1 MWLLLLIY
9 ACLLISFAGLG
20 WRIYKYASL
29 PVHLRWELYP
39 VAHEIGKPYGG
50 SYLEDE
56 GWWRRPRKIN
66 LLGEFTVF
74 LREIIFFREYF
85 HGNRRFWSFV
95 YPFHLGLFLLAA
107 WAVMLLIGAILALNG
122 LTVSAAA
129 ADFWLQFTYYLTL
142 ISGIAAFILGV
153 FGTVGLLFKRSLDED
168 LRNYTAPIDYCNLV
182 GILLIF
188 VTGLLFWIIED
199 QSFCMARG
207 FVQGLLS
214 FKPATAGPLMTGNIV
229 LSVLFLAY
237 MPFTRMVHYVA
248 KYFTYHKVRWDDEPN
263 TRGSKLEGKLKKLL
277 AQSESWSAPHIQ
289 PGKSWSEQAAGS
301 GAAEDKEAPK

>member
-1 MWLLLLIY
+1 MMLLVYTCLI
-9 ACLLISFAGLG
+9 IFIAGLS

-50 SYLEDE
+50 SYLEEE

-66 LLGEFTVF
+66 LMGESTVF

-85 HGNRRFWSFV
+85 RSNRRFWSFV

-107 WAVMLLIGAILALNG
+107 WVVMLFIGAILTLNG

-129 ADFWLQFTYYLTL
+129 VNPWLLSTYYLTL

-153 FGTVGLLFKRSLDED
+153 FGTAGLLLKRSIDVD
-168 LRNYTAPIDYCNLV
+168 LKNYTAPIDYFNLT

-188 VTGLLFWIIED
+188 LTGLLFWILED
-199 QSFCMARG
+199 LSLNMARG
-207 FVQGLLS
+207 FVQGLLT
-214 FKPATAGPLMTGNIV
+214 FKPAASGPLMTANIV

-237 MPFTRMVHYVA
+237 MPFTRMVHYIA

-263 TRGSKLEGKLKKLL
+263 TRGSKLEDKLKELL

-289 PGKSWSEQAAGS
+289 PGKSWSEQAVGTVATN
-301 GAAEDKEAPK
+301 DKEAPK